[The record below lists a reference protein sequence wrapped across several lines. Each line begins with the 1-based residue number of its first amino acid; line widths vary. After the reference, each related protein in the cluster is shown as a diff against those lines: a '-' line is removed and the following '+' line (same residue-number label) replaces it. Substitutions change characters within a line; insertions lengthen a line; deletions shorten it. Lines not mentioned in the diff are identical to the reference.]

1 MAMIRESGLRKAAIL
16 CRLILMLAA
25 CGLFSA
31 RIFAAG
37 TKLSAPGSE
46 QMTQGEGVEPTAS
59 VATPQELFEFRSGFW
74 INLHHFL
81 YLQAVLTT
89 PEARKGQAE
98 ESLRDAPG
106 PVMSADQKAVWDRAV
121 RFYLPYGKRDALKDD
136 ELVKVNYELSDAGNS
151 PNLKG
156 RQISPE
162 LMATLE
168 QAAPVYRALWWSGHD
183 RRNRAWIAEAAKL
196 VGEYG
201 PSMSQR
207 IAAVFHTE
215 WPKEKTTT
223 EVVVYANWAGAYTV
237 TNSTLITISSADSA
251 GQGEASLET
260 LFHEASHALIGNVQ
274 RQLSSDLLADGKTP
288 TFAIVHVIIFYT
300 AGVVTADALAKN
312 GVHDFVPYAVKNGL
326 YERVPDWKHYREV
339 CDNDWGLY
347 LNGKT
352 TFDDALRQV
361 AKDF

>member
-1 MAMIRESGLRKAAIL
+1 MAMIRESGLRRAAIL
-16 CRLILMLAA
+16 LRLILVLAG
-25 CGLFSA
+25 CGLFSV
-31 RIFAAG
+31 RTFAAG
-37 TKLSAPGSE
+37 TTISAPAFE
-46 QMTQGEGVEPTAS
+46 QMTQGVEPTAS

-81 YLQAVLTT
+81 YLQAVLAT

-98 ESLRDAPG
+98 ESARGALPG
-106 PVMSADQKAVWDRAV
+106 PAMSAAQKAVWDGAV
-121 RFYLPYGKRDALKDD
+121 RFYLQYGKRDALTDN

-156 RQISPE
+156 RQLSPE

-168 QAAPVYRALWWSGHD
+168 EAASVYRALWWSEHD

-196 VGEYG
+196 VSEYG

-207 IAAVFHTE
+207 IATAFHTE
-215 WPKEKTTT
+215 WPKEKTAT

-251 GQGEASLET
+251 GQGEAGLET

-274 RQLSSDLLADGKTP
+274 RQLSSDLLADSKTP
-288 TFAIVHVIIFYT
+288 NFGIVHVITFYT

-312 GVHDFVPYAVKNGL
+312 GVHDFVAYAVKNGL

-339 CDNDWGLY
+339 CDNDWRPY
-347 LNGKT
+347 LNGKV
-352 TFDDALRQV
+352 TFDEALKQV